1 MLRNFPTMKSGI
13 QTRLR
18 KALLAG
24 ADMSHALYKY
34 ELEEHIAYWKAGMI
48 ADRDEYLFVVT
59 ENRGDVAMLLMT
71 DKNELFINELAR
83 EKLQQLWH
91 HEGVYE
97 SNMKQFIPVMA
108 EQLAGGDIAVTGVKT
123 MQTPAAPLR

>member
-1 MLRNFPTMKSGI
+1 MKSHI
-13 QTRLR
+13 QTGLR
-18 KALLAG
+18 KVLLAG

-34 ELEEHIAYWKAGMI
+34 ELEEHVAYWKAGMI
-48 ADRDEYLFVVT
+48 ADQDEFLFVVT
-59 ENRGDVAMLLMT
+59 ENRVDVAMLLMT
-71 DKNELFINELAR
+71 NKNELFINELAR

-91 HEGVYE
+91 NEGVYE

>member
-1 MLRNFPTMKSGI
+1 MKKVI

-18 KALLAG
+18 KALVAN

-48 ADRDEYLFVVT
+48 RDKDEFLFVVT

-71 DKNELFINELAR
+71 NKDELFINELAR
-83 EKLQQLWH
+83 EKLQQLWNN
-91 HEGVYE
+91 EGVYE
-97 SNMKQFIPVMA
+97 SNMKQFIPLMA
-108 EQLAGGDIAVTGVKT
+108 EQLEAGELPVTGVKT
-123 MQTPAAPLR
+123 IS

>member
-1 MLRNFPTMKSGI
+1 MKSRI

-48 ADRDEYLFVVT
+48 ADRDEFLFVVT

-71 DKNELFINELAR
+71 NRNELFINSWLGRSSSSFGTTKEYMRA
-83 EKLQQLWH
+83 
-91 HEGVYE
+91 
-97 SNMKQFIPVMA
+97 I
-108 EQLAGGDIAVTGVKT
+108 
-123 MQTPAAPLR
+123 